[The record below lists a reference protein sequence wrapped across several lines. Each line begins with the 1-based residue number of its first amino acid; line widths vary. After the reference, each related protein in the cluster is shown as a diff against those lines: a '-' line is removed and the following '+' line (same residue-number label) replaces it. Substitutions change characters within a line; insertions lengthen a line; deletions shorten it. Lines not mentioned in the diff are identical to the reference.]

1 MDFDFLF
8 YLLDLKICIC
18 NDFDYDKY
26 KIIGVTGTNGKTT
39 VSSII
44 QDLIGETKSMCKK
57 IKSIR
62 NKHRNKAY
70 RLNIWIILSNSAI

>member
-1 MDFDFLF
+1 MHAKWDNEQILCSENGHGC
-8 YLLDLKICIC
+8 YL
-18 NDFDYDKY
+18 
-26 KIIGVTGTNGKTT
+26 KTLYNPYT
-39 VSSII
+39 

-70 RLNIWIILSNSAI
+70 RLNILIILVIIIIAKIYKVLTMCQVL